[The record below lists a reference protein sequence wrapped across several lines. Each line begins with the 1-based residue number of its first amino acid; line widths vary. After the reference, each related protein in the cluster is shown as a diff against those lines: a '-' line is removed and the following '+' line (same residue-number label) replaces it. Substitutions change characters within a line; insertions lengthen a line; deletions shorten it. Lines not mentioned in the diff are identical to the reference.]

1 MNEMDNDDLLING
14 DDNQEIS
21 GRADNL
27 EQNESQ
33 DMTDNAECPPEET
46 KEESKSKSGFFGKKS
61 NTKEDKLKEE
71 VATLKEEKKEL
82 NDKFLR
88 LYSEF
93 DNYKKRTQKEKI
105 DLIGTASERVIKEI
119 LPVLDDFERAIDA
132 NAKTDDI
139 NQVKE
144 GFELIYHK
152 FLQILKMNN
161 VEEIPAKG
169 EMFDTDY
176 HEAIAHVPAPE
187 EEKGKVIDVS
197 QKGYKI
203 KDKVIRYPKV
213 IVGN

>member
-14 DDNQEIS
+14 DGNQDVS
-21 GRADNL
+21 GDTDNL

-33 DMTDNAECPPEET
+33 DMTDNAEYAPEET
-46 KEESKSKSGFFGKKS
+46 KEESKPKSGFFGKKS

>member
-33 DMTDNAECPPEET
+33 DMTDNVECPPEET

-119 LPVLDDFERAIDA
+119 LPVLDDFERAIHA

-152 FLQILKMNN
+152 FHQILKMNN